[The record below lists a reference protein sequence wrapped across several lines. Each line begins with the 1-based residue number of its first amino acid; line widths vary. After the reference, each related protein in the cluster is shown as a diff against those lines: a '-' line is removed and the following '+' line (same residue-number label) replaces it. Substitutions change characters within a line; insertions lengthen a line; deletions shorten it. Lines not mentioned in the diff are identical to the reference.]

1 MLPHT
6 LNFMQTDLPAQLGVD
21 LAHCERQ
28 AQQAVEQ
35 SGGSMQIV
43 QGEIITRGY
52 FDGLAAEV
60 DELLQV
66 RDLGNMTHSCS
77 SLYACKAGM
86 LCRLRGSR
94 E

>member
-1 MLPHT
+1 
-6 LNFMQTDLPAQLGVD
+6 MQADLPAQLGVD

-35 SGGSMQIV
+35 SGASMQIV
-43 QGEIITRGY
+43 QGEIITSAY

-66 RDLGNMTHSCS
+66 RGNGNLTQS
-77 SLYACKAGM
+77 
-86 LCRLRGSR
+86 
-94 E
+94 

>member
-1 MLPHT
+1 
-6 LNFMQTDLPAQLGVD
+6 MQADLPAQLGVD

-35 SGGSMQIV
+35 SRGSMQIV
-43 QGEIITRGY
+43 QGEIITSAY
-52 FDGLAAEV
+52 FDGLAAEI

-66 RDLGNMTHSCS
+66 RDIGNMMHSYS
-77 SLYACKAGM
+77 SLYACIAG
-86 LCRLRGSR
+86 LLPGKEARGNA